1 MVRDYTDATKKRL
14 LKQIQEI
21 ENEKWCG
28 VTDFIGDVVTKV
40 GKWTG
45 LVSVKDDMSNIKSYH
60 KKVLDSYNTTKGEL
74 NRIFKEVYEVDD
86 DYKPKFEALTTRQS
100 TYNNKIQIL
109 ANMLQPN
116 FSIPS
121 AANIKSQLAD
131 INKELK
137 AADKKINKT
146 YKSEL
151 DFAAKEAAKN
161 SAWGFF
167 KGIVNV
173 GVDIIAMPLTMAK
186 NIFTGNWAGIVA
198 DVWRL
203 IGDTLSVAGNL
214 SGTLTIFTLAF
225 GSTYNKEYWLKETE
239 KYAGAKNM
247 TDLLK
252 ADGAPDWL
260 LKFSGGLDT
269 AADLVNIVSDIKNFF
284 KKPSSAIFDYKFGF
298 TSYKTVKK
306 ADMTKKY
313 ANEYRKWQKLYRD
326 LYNYYDISLVKN
338 VKTIFNYLVP
348 FIENAGNGGAAIY
361 DATLKKIIENSKIVK
376 DAEKIP
382 KIIEYFRG
390 LFGI

>member
-1 MVRDYTDATKKRL
+1 MVRDYTNATKKRL

-121 AANIKSQLAD
+121 ATNIKSQLAD

-151 DFAAKEAAKN
+151 DFAAKETAKN

-186 NIFTGNWAGIVA
+186 NIFTGNWVGIVA

-214 SGTLTIFTLAF
+214 SGTFSIATLFF
-225 GSTYNKEYWLKETE
+225 GSSYNKEHWLEDTE
-239 KYAGAKNM
+239 GYAGASNM